1 MKCFA
6 CGEQIR
12 DEAHF
17 CPYCGKDQSE
27 RPAPKLCLHCGQPLV
42 PGAKFCGCC
51 GGDQSMQP
59 ETESVEVPVVA
70 EEPVA
75 AQESEVAEEPVVME
89 QIVPAE
95 PETEPVLET
104 DPVVA
109 ETPEEPAEEPA
120 AEEPAV
126 APSVEQPAPAPVI
139 VPPVAEPIPVPAREP
154 APYRYDPDPAYQPQ
168 PAVTPVAPPAVR
180 PALQLPTGRG
190 MLKYFLLGL
199 ITFMI
204 YPLVIMSRISGE
216 INIVASRHD
225 GKRTMHFLGM
235 TLLAP
240 LTLMIY
246 VFVWYHK
253 LCGRMGDELVRRK
266 IRYKFSAASYWLWN
280 LVWPL
285 SFSVAGTVGVFV
297 LQSMRIA
304 VEFLPLIGIAAG
316 LIGSVGMFVFFHKFF
331 KSMNLINADY
341 NEKG

>member
-6 CGEQIR
+6 CDAQIR
-12 DEAHF
+12 DEARF
-17 CPYCGKDQSE
+17 CPYCGKNQND
-27 RPAPKLCLHCGQPLV
+27 RPTEKLCLHCGQPLE
-42 PGAKFCGCC
+42 PDAKFCGHC
-51 GGDQSMQP
+51 GGDQTKQP
-59 ETESVEVPVVA
+59 E
-70 EEPVA
+70 A
-75 AQESEVAEEPVVME
+75 ATVEEPVVVERSAME
-89 QIVPAE
+89 QEPEVVEESVVMEELVPAE
-95 PETEPVLET
+95 PESEPTTEEAAPVF
-104 DPVVA
+104 A
-109 ETPEEPAEEPA
+109 EEAPEPA
-120 AEEPAV
+120 AEEIPAEPDPEPVV
-126 APSVEQPAPAPVI
+126 AARIPEPVQETATIPEMPVAAPAPQPVPQTY
-139 VPPVAEPIPVPAREP
+139 VPPVYQQPVYQQPVPII
-154 APYRYDPDPAYQPQ
+154 
-168 PAVTPVAPPAVR
+168 R

-199 ITFMI
+199 VTFLI
-204 YPLVIMSRISGE
+204 YPMVIMSRISGE

-235 TLLAP
+235 VMLSP

-253 LCGRMGDELVRRK
+253 LCGRMGDELIRRK

-280 LVWPL
+280 LVWPMA
-285 SFSVAGTVGVFV
+285 FTIAGSVAVLV

-304 VEFLPLIGIAAG
+304 VAYLSLIGIAAG